1 MRPATRTLG
10 RLAALAT
17 AVVGFAVAPATAGA
31 TPEALDCTVS
41 PRPAPIC
48 GVESTVPIAPGRP
61 DCRNRRASNTGRS
74 RRRRHRPPRS
84 GSRGRVHIRT
94 GAVRGSHACGALV
107 ATGRSTDRARG
118 RGRLRATR
126 RGDLAITSDAD
137 AGREARPAP
146 LAFPVATPHGFD
158 WTDAAVGAAVALGA
172 AFCSRRVG
180 GSQARPT
187 GNARNRSR
195 GHGFRSVRRPGFRAA
210 RPGRHGAA

>member
-48 GVESTVPIAPGRP
+48 GVESTVPIAHGRAGLAETGGQATEVGAGDEGTGRP
-61 DCRNRRASNTGRS
+61 APGLGVVCTSGPEPCVDPTHAALLWRRDAA
-74 RRRRHRPPRS
+74 P
-84 GSRGRVHIRT
+84 I
-94 GAVRGSHACGALV
+94 
-107 ATGRSTDRARG
+107 AREVEG
-118 RGRLRATR
+118 GFEPHR
-126 RGDLAITSDAD
+126 RGDLAVTSDAD

-146 LAFPVATPHGFD
+146 LASPVETPHGFD

-172 AFCSRRVG
+172 ALLLAAG
-180 GSQARPT
+180 WA
-187 GNARNRSR
+187 
-195 GHGFRSVRRPGFRAA
+195 VRRHGRPEMPGTVRADTDF
-210 RPGRHGAA
+210 GA

>member
-48 GVESTVPIAPGRP
+48 GVESTVPIAHGQ
-61 DCRNRRASNTGRS
+61 AGLAETGGQATEVGAVPTK
-74 RRRRHRPPRS
+74 HRPPRS
-84 GSRGRVHIRT
+84 GFRGRVHVRAGT
-94 GAVRGSHACGALV
+94 VRGSHACGALV
-107 ATGRSTDRARG
+107 ATGRSTDRREVEG
-118 RGRLRATR
+118 GFEPHR
-126 RGDLAITSDAD
+126 RGDLAVTSDAD

-146 LAFPVATPHGFD
+146 LASPVETPHGFD

-172 AFCSRRVG
+172 ALLLAAGWAVRMHG
-180 GSQARPT
+180 RPEMPGT
-187 GNARNRSR
+187 
-195 GHGFRSVRRPGFRAA
+195 VRADTDF
-210 RPGRHGAA
+210 GA